1 MGLPELQEE
10 YRRVVE
16 EYEKADK
23 ALDRLYE
30 QQNEIDEKVRLGRHA
45 VIHARHALED
55 VEKAMARAR
64 DEELMISPLIPE
76 RNI

>member
-1 MGLPELQEE
+1 MGLPELQEQH
-10 YRRVVE
+10 RLAVE

-45 VIHARHALED
+45 LTHARHAVED
-55 VEKAMARAR
+55 VEKTMVRAR